1 MFRRRS
7 PVKVTGLGDPDEEPP
22 YIDEMYGLLCDA
34 LADRRKVVVPVGEL
48 EVPKGKPNRQLIK
61 DYCYWFWNNR

>member
-1 MFRRRS
+1 
-7 PVKVTGLGDPDEEPP
+7 
-22 YIDEMYGLLCDA
+22 MYGLLCDA
-34 LADRRKVVVPVGEL
+34 LADKRKVVVPVGEL